1 MEPMVTI
8 SLERYNKL
16 LKYEDIITELLE
28 KSKRDIRSAI
38 VPGFDVEPKKTLY
51 MDVSKEVLKSMYST
65 LLGIDKED
73 IKVTLGD

>member
-8 SLERYNKL
+8 SLKEYNKL

-28 KSKRDIRSAI
+28 KSKSDIRSEI
-38 VPGFDVEPKKTLY
+38 VPGFDVEPRKTLY
-51 MDVSKEVLKSMYST
+51 MDVSKEALKSIYSK
-65 LLGIDKED
+65 LLEINKED

>member
-8 SLERYNKL
+8 SLKEYNKL

-28 KSKRDIRSAI
+28 KSKRDIRSHI

-51 MDVSKEVLKSMYST
+51 MDVSKEVLKSIYSE

-73 IKVTLGD
+73 IKVALGD